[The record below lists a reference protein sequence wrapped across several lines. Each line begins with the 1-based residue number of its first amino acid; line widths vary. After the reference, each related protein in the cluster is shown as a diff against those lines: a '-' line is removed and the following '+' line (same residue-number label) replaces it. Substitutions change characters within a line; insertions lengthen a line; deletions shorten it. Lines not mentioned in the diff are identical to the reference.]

1 MNDSTRKIVAF
12 DRVSAD
18 GYFSAEDGGLNWAMP
33 DPELDKA
40 AVDRTPGGNTILF
53 GRRTYDM
60 FEKFWPHALDDS
72 PTSPDPHAAG
82 RRTPEMRAMAVWIND
97 AQKLVFSKTRR
108 DVTWK
113 NSKLLHE
120 LDVQN
125 IEALKRQPGKDMMI
139 FGSGSV
145 VSQLTERGL
154 IDEYRLCRQ
163 SRAPRQGA
171 LAHRR
176 RHQERVAGAP
186 GGQTDQGR
194 QRAAAIRPPTLA
206 VDHRDAGHRDRSH
219 DRP

>member
-145 VSQLTERGL
+145 VSQLTERSL
-154 IDEYRLCRQ
+154 IDEYDYVVSPVLLGKGRSLIDGVTKSVSLELLEVKQTKAGNVLLRY
-163 SRAPRQGA
+163 APR
-171 LAHRR
+171 H
-176 RHQERVAGAP
+176 
-186 GGQTDQGR
+186 
-194 QRAAAIRPPTLA
+194 
-206 VDHRDAGHRDRSH
+206 
-219 DRP
+219 

>member
-18 GYFSAEDGGLNWAMP
+18 GYFSAEDGGLNWAIP

-154 IDEYRLCRQ
+154 IDEYDYVVSPVLLGKGRSLIDGVTKSVSLELLEVKQTKAGNVLLRY
-163 SRAPRQGA
+163 APR
-171 LAHRR
+171 H
-176 RHQERVAGAP
+176 
-186 GGQTDQGR
+186 
-194 QRAAAIRPPTLA
+194 
-206 VDHRDAGHRDRSH
+206 
-219 DRP
+219 

>member
-154 IDEYRLCRQ
+154 IDEYDYVVSPVLLGKGRSLIDGVTKSVSLELLEVKQTKAGNVLLRY
-163 SRAPRQGA
+163 APR
-171 LAHRR
+171 H
-176 RHQERVAGAP
+176 
-186 GGQTDQGR
+186 
-194 QRAAAIRPPTLA
+194 
-206 VDHRDAGHRDRSH
+206 
-219 DRP
+219 

>member
-1 MNDSTRKIVAF
+1 
-12 DRVSAD
+12 
-18 GYFSAEDGGLNWAMP
+18 
-33 DPELDKA
+33 
-40 AVDRTPGGNTILF
+40 
-53 GRRTYDM
+53 M

-145 VSQLTERGL
+145 VSQLTEHGL
-154 IDEYRLCRQ
+154 IDEYDYVISPVLLGKGRSLIDGVTKSVSLELLEVKQTKAGNVLLRY
-163 SRAPRQGA
+163 APR
-171 LAHRR
+171 H
-176 RHQERVAGAP
+176 
-186 GGQTDQGR
+186 
-194 QRAAAIRPPTLA
+194 
-206 VDHRDAGHRDRSH
+206 
-219 DRP
+219 